1 MTLHRKSRD
10 IDADDEQLRFGGGY
24 DHNFVIDG
32 YTGDGSLLTAA
43 RVYDPGSGRVMEV
56 LTTVPGIQ
64 FYTAN
69 GMSVEGGKNGR
80 TYGRRSAY
88 ALETQF
94 FPDNV
99 HHANFPQA
107 VFGPGKDYVETT
119 VYRFPACR

>member
-1 MTLHRKSRD
+1 M
-10 IDADDEQLRFGGGY
+10 
-24 DHNFVIDG
+24 IDG